1 MASSYS
7 LLNDYSNLTL
17 YTPDYNLLQT
27 ALQYKQGKLDQNRAK
42 LQQVRDQ
49 FGALD
54 VVKEGDQ
61 QYLDNRLQKI
71 TEITNKYA
79 GLDLSSDA
87 LTNSLVGNM
96 NQVIDANVKTAVV
109 STKRLR
115 NEQKEWEEKRK
126 NKPDQYSDLNYAF
139 AMQKANKWVN
149 DGSTGTSYTG
159 GGGFVEYKD
168 VNKKI
173 QDGLP
178 KAIELIKSK
187 RVQEVNTGQ
196 AIGGIATIETVD
208 RGLLSE
214 AIDSMLDEKDRLQL
228 RINAWGQY
236 DTLPNDQLREI
247 FDEKQSPKIKEA
259 NSNISTLNSL
269 LKSTKSQTEK
279 ESITKTLDAW
289 KGRKQELDDLTF
301 ENYIGEDGSGKD
313 NLYTKLYTDDFK
325 GGFLN
330 AYSYGDRVTELK
342 VNEIQKANKEY
353 QLKIA
358 EYGLSKAKLSE
369 QIRHNKVVESNAEL
383 DLKLKYGQGDG
394 TDANGWKPAGDS
406 DNPINTESSTKG
418 GFDSHQA
425 YLKGLSGTV
434 RKSLKSRLGL
444 DDAGV
449 DKLMRNKDFVTQLK
463 SGSLAGKNEITVGGK
478 TVKLD
483 SGLKKQLLDY
493 KDEFLETPEVK
504 KEAFKDVET
513 MMTTVR
519 KSYREGISS
528 GNASYNN
535 LPNYNIKYKKNS
547 NGGYTIVKR
556 TGNEVSTANRY
567 AYLLKM
573 EKSGKLSETDKR
585 DLKLYSTLH
594 LMNDPTVS
602 QSQSSLLKEYIQHT
616 LLEDV
621 DQTGYKNVSLKIANG
636 FGAIVP
642 NSVTK
647 SGVKDLWI
655 SNIAEGDIKGNAF
668 TNLVSPIVKNLDMFP
683 YLFSEKELKETQ
695 KGKGWR
701 TYETD
706 RQGLDRVI
714 KDQFSNIDVKLNK
727 AYSPKKNLIKM
738 GKITLNKDA
747 NEKEYKKI
755 AGNLGW
761 DISGKGSGNNLFI
774 EPDLTEDGKVTG
786 KFVISRDYTPTSTK
800 DTRTDDRKVVTEQ
813 ELSTYG
819 IPQLVGL
826 NKEKYNAND
835 GKYARK
841 LSLGNGIYTE
851 DGWDAGL
858 AEDYRSPLLKRASEN
873 PQILSETKR
882 ILADYK
888 RGDLE
893 VKLEPVN
900 YGGKNVYAYRVYRD
914 GKIALKGI
922 PSEAVDDA
930 YMTDNGV
937 SQLLDDPKPFVDR
950 AFATIL
956 EQYQTFLYND

>member
-7 LLNDYSNLTL
+7 LINDYSNLTL

-54 VVKEGDQ
+54 VVKDGDQ

-115 NEQKEWEEKRK
+115 NEQKEWEDKRK

-149 DGSTGTSYTG
+149 DGATGSSYSG
-159 GGGFVEYKD
+159 GGGFVEYRD

-173 QDGLP
+173 QDALP

-187 RVQEVNTGQ
+187 RAQEVSSGQ

-208 RGLLSE
+208 RGMLSE
-214 AIDSMLDEKDRLQL
+214 AIDSMLDEKDKLQL

-236 DTLPNDQLREI
+236 DTIPDEQLRDM
-247 FDEKQSPKIKEA
+247 FDEKQAPKIKEA
-259 NSNISTLNSL
+259 NSNISTIESL
-269 LKSTKSQTEK
+269 LKTTKSQSEK
-279 ESITKTLDAW
+279 ESLTKTLNAW
-289 KGRKQELDDLTF
+289 KGRKEELDDLTF
-301 ENYIGEDGSGKD
+301 ENYVGEGGAGKD
-313 NLYTKLYTDDFK
+313 NLYTSLYIDDFK

-330 AYSYGDRVTELK
+330 AYSYGDRITELK

-358 EYGLSKAKLSE
+358 EYGIKKAEFSEKLRKNRVDE
-369 QIRHNKVVESNAEL
+369 AYKEAE
-383 DLKLKYGQGDG
+383 LKLKYGQGDG
-394 TDANGWKPAGDS
+394 TGANGWQPAGDS
-406 DNPINTESSTKG
+406 DNPIDTEASTKG

-425 YLKGLSGTV
+425 YLRGLDGTV
-434 RKSLKSRLGL
+434 RKSLKSKLGL

-449 DKLMRNKDFVTQLK
+449 SKLMRNKDFVTQLK
-463 SGSLAGKNEITVGGK
+463 SGSLAGKNEINIGGK

-483 SGLKKQLLDY
+483 ANLKKQLLDY

-504 KEAFKDVET
+504 KEAFNDVES

-519 KSYREGISS
+519 KNYREGISS
-528 GNASYNN
+528 GNASFDN
-535 LPNYNIKYKKNS
+535 LPNYNIKYKKV
-547 NGGYTIVKR
+547 NGAYTIVKR
-556 TGNEVSTANRY
+556 TGNEVSSANRY

-573 EKSGKLSETDKR
+573 EKSGKLTETDKR

-602 QSQSSLLKEYIQHT
+602 QSQSSLLKEYIQYT
-616 LLEDV
+616 LLGDV
-621 DQTGYKNVSLKIANG
+621 DQAGYKNVSLKVSNG
-636 FGAIVP
+636 FGAIIP
-642 NSVTK
+642 NSATK
-647 SGVKDLWI
+647 SGVKDIWI
-655 SNIAEGDIKGNAF
+655 SNIAKGDIQGNAV
-668 TNLVSPIVKNLDMFP
+668 TNMFNSVAKTIIP
-683 YLFSEKELKETQ
+683 DLYTDEELKQTQ
-695 KGKGWR
+695 KGSGFR
-701 TYETD
+701 TYATD
-706 RQGLDRVI
+706 RVGLDRVI
-714 KDQFSNIDVKLNK
+714 QDNFSNIDKKLDK
-727 AYSPKKNLIKM
+727 AYSPKRNLIKM
-738 GKITLNKDA
+738 GKVTLNKDA
-747 NEKEYKKI
+747 NETYYKKL
-755 AGNLGW
+755 AGALTW
-761 DISGKGSGNNLFI
+761 DISGKGSGNNIFI
-774 EPDLTEDGKVTG
+774 EPDKTEDGKVTG
-786 KFVISRDYTPTSTK
+786 NFVISRPYTPTSSK
-800 DTRTDDRKVVTEQ
+800 DTRTSDRKVVTPQ

-841 LSLGNGIYTE
+841 LSLGNGTYTE

-858 AEDYRSPLLKRASEN
+858 PEDYRSPLLQNASQN

-900 YGGKNVYAYRVYRD
+900 YGGKNIYAYRLYRD
-914 GKIALKGI
+914 GKTALKGI
-922 PSEAVDDA
+922 PFPVNDA
-930 YMTDNGV
+930 YMTDDGV
-937 SQLLDDPKPFVDR
+937 SKLLDNPKPFADE
-950 AFATIL
+950 AFANIL
-956 EQYQTFLYND
+956 EQYQTYLYND

>member
-7 LLNDYSNLTL
+7 AINDYSNLTL

-54 VVKEGDQ
+54 VVKDEDQ
-61 QYLDNRLQKI
+61 KYLDDRLQKV

-96 NQVIDANVKTAVV
+96 NQVIDDGVKTAVV

-126 NKPDQYSDLNYAF
+126 NKPEQYSDLNYAF
-139 AMQKANKWVN
+139 AMQKANRWMN
-149 DGSTGTSYTG
+149 DGTTGTSYSG
-159 GGGFVEYKD
+159 GGGFVEYRD

-173 QDGLP
+173 QDALP

-196 AIGGIATIETVD
+196 AIGGMATIETVD

-214 AIDSMLDEKDRLQL
+214 AIDSLLDEKDKLQL

-236 DTLPNDQLREI
+236 DALPDEQLKSM
-247 FDEKQSPKIKEA
+247 FDEKQAPKLKEA
-259 NSNISTLNSL
+259 NSNISTLEAL
-269 LKSTKSQTEK
+269 LKSTKSQSEK
-279 ESITKTLDAW
+279 DSYTKTINAW
-289 KGRKQELDDLTF
+289 KGRKQEIEDLTY
-301 ENYIGEDGSGKD
+301 EKYVGEGGAGKD
-313 NLYTKLYTDDFK
+313 NLYTSLYVDDFK

-330 AYSYGDRVTELK
+330 AYSYGDRITELK

-353 QLKIA
+353 QLKVS
-358 EYGLSKAKLSE
+358 EYGLKQAEFSEKL
-369 QIRHNKVVESNAEL
+369 RKNRVDESYKEAE
-383 DLKLKYGQGDG
+383 LKLKYGLGDG
-394 TDANGWKPAGDS
+394 SGASGWQNAGASDS
-406 DNPINTESSTKG
+406 PIDTESSTKG
-418 GFDSHQA
+418 GFDSHQE
-425 YLKGLSGTV
+425 YLKGLDGTV
-434 RKSLKSRLGL
+434 RKSLKSKLGTN
-444 DDAGV
+444 DAEV
-449 DKLMRNKDFVTQLK
+449 NKLMRSKDFVAQLK
-463 SGSLAGKNEITVGGK
+463 SGSLAGKNEITIGGK

-483 SGLKKQLLDY
+483 ANLKKQLLDY

-504 KEAFKDVET
+504 KEAFGDVDE
-513 MMTTVR
+513 MLTTVR
-519 KSYREGISS
+519 KNYRQGISS
-528 GNASYNN
+528 GNASFDN
-535 LPNYNIKYKKNS
+535 LPNFNVKYKKNS
-547 NGGYTIVKR
+547 NGTYTIVKR
-556 TGNEVSTANRY
+556 TGNEVSNTNRY

-594 LMNDPTVS
+594 LMNDPTVD
-602 QSQSSLLKEYIQHT
+602 QSQASLLKEYVQYS
-616 LLEDV
+616 LLGDV
-621 DQTGYKNVSLKIANG
+621 DQAGYKNVSLKVDNG
-636 FGAIVP
+636 MGSIVP

-647 SGVKDLWI
+647 NLSKDIWI
-655 SNIAEGDIKGNAF
+655 SDIGSTDIKGNIF
-668 TNLVSPIVKNLDMFP
+668 TNFAGGLSKMF
-683 YLFSEKELKETQ
+683 FSEETIKRTEKETGV
-695 KGKGWR
+695 KVGAV
-701 TYETD
+701 D
-706 RQGLDRVI
+706 GLDRVI
-714 KDQFSNIDVKLNK
+714 QDKFSNIDKKLDE
-727 AYSPKKNLIKM
+727 AYSPKRNLIKM
-738 GKITLNKDA
+738 GTITLNKAD
-747 NEKEYKKI
+747 NEAYYKKV
-755 AGNLGW
+755 AGALTW
-761 DISGKGSGNNLFI
+761 DISGKGSGNNIFI
-774 EPDLTEDGKVTG
+774 EPDKTEDGKVTG
-786 KFVISRDYTPTSTK
+786 NFVISRPYTPTSSK
-800 DTRTDDRKVVTEQ
+800 DKREPDRKVVTPQ

-841 LSLGNGIYTE
+841 LSLGNGTYTE

-858 AEDYRSPLLKRASEN
+858 AEDYRSPLLQKASQD

-893 VKLEPVN
+893 IKLEPVN
-900 YGGKNVYAYRVYRD
+900 YGGKNIYAYRLYRD
-914 GKIALKGI
+914 GKTALKGI
-922 PSEAVDDA
+922 PFPVNDA
-930 YMTDNGV
+930 YMTDDGV
-937 SQLLDDPKPFVDR
+937 SKLLDNPKPFADE
-950 AFATIL
+950 AFANIL
-956 EQYQTFLYND
+956 EQYQTYLYND